1 MHVPSDFVHRVDP
14 EMGAGLLGDKA
25 HSVVFDNSKI
35 KRLVPGFVATIPFH
49 EGIRRTIAWFEADPS
64 RWVVKP
70 EVHAAMDRILAAWE
84 RAASPLRGA

>member
-1 MHVPSDFVHRVDP
+1 
-14 EMGAGLLGDKA
+14 MGAGLLGDKA
-25 HSVVFDNSKI
+25 HSVLFDNSKI

-70 EVHAAMDRILAAWE
+70 EVHSAMDRVLAAWDE
-84 RAASPLRGA
+84 AASPLRGA

>member
-1 MHVPSDFVHRVDP
+1 
-14 EMGAGLLGDKA
+14 MGAGLLGDKA
-25 HSVVFDNSKI
+25 HSVLFDNSKI

-70 EVHAAMDRILAAWE
+70 EVHAAMDRVLAAWE
-84 RAASPLRGA
+84 KAATAL